1 MEDGV
6 PSRGPSS
13 TPPRRRVKAAAARPD
28 ADPRPAPLTATLAH
42 LDAALG
48 AGGEAAAARA
58 WRAAEWR
65 ILGLFVGHH
74 LRPDD
79 PLEAAAEFQRQ
90 TPTKARR
97 LALVARLQAALP
109 RPRTSDRAA
118 LDYLTGAAIQ
128 WATTTVAQQRLPL
141 AHFPGGDVAAAA
153 QWLAQLGA
161 ALETALA
168 RARMVRLPQPV
179 VGTLLASRAGQLVAA
194 PAREWR
200 TPRDPSGRTFAAAL
214 PDVDHWRL
222 VTAHVAAVAV
232 PLPQDT
238 PATEATAAA
247 RARTVL
253 TGGRLKLYLGTWAL
267 WAEGS
272 QDDGLFD
279 WDPTHLLLDVYG
291 TKPVTNTAKGRQ
303 YVRPHSKQMAALRA
317 DFAALRSTWLAGVGE
332 VECDPLQPLIY
343 AYRRTPRGA
352 VLYQHAPLAWQ
363 AMKHAFVQVPRA
375 VLHQPA
381 TDVPLAL
388 GLAGVWRA
396 RITTAVLRGPGH
408 YGTTLRALAA
418 ELGED
423 WQAGARHEG
432 RAYWSRLV
440 ARLGH
445 VATAGELGTVHVA
458 GIGPTAQVS
467 LEPSDALAT
476 VYRPLAVAA
485 TAHRA
490 RATAIETEVAVRA
503 SLAAR
508 TPRRKAARPTAR
520 R

>member
-153 QWLAQLGA
+153 
-161 ALETALA
+161 
-168 RARMVRLPQPV
+168 
-179 VGTLLASRAGQLVAA
+179 
-194 PAREWR
+194 
-200 TPRDPSGRTFAAAL
+200 
-214 PDVDHWRL
+214 
-222 VTAHVAAVAV
+222 
-232 PLPQDT
+232 
-238 PATEATAAA
+238 EATAAA

-317 DFAALRSTWLAGVGE
+317 DFAAL
-332 VECDPLQPLIY
+332 
-343 AYRRTPRGA
+343 
-352 VLYQHAPLAWQ
+352 
-363 AMKHAFVQVPRA
+363 
-375 VLHQPA
+375 
-381 TDVPLAL
+381 
-388 GLAGVWRA
+388 
-396 RITTAVLRGPGH
+396 
-408 YGTTLRALAA
+408 
-418 ELGED
+418 
-423 WQAGARHEG
+423 
-432 RAYWSRLV
+432 
-440 ARLGH
+440 
-445 VATAGELGTVHVA
+445 
-458 GIGPTAQVS
+458 
-467 LEPSDALAT
+467 
-476 VYRPLAVAA
+476 
-485 TAHRA
+485 
-490 RATAIETEVAVRA
+490 
-503 SLAAR
+503 
-508 TPRRKAARPTAR
+508 
-520 R
+520 